1 MGVRHSMLTDARV
14 TLYYASRDYFKD
26 QHLLDEITES
36 MPQIR
41 DQNKP
46 DLCLGMRHR

>member
-1 MGVRHSMLTDARV
+1 MLTDARV